1 MAERH
6 SLEAAKIE
14 AAIGNRLLSE
24 LGLAC
29 GVRASLGHVSMRVP
43 GDPRLFV
50 VKGRNYRV
58 DVLSRMRPE
67 DMVVCDLE
75 GNWVDGP
82 PYSLQC
88 SEVKIH
94 SCIYKN
100 RPDVNSVVH
109 VHPDYVVMMS
119 VLGNGI
125 KPMAQEG
132 IELVTKPL
140 PIYRRTKII
149 TSEDEGQEV
158 ARLLG
163 DGEACLLLGH
173 GAVTA
178 STTGVEGA
186 VLAMVHLEH
195 QARLSYMAMCAA
207 GPDHPSIPV
216 ELAEEVALARPAEE
230 PHIRARLANVPGG
243 RTYGGIWTYFREV
256 VGADM

>member
-1 MAERH
+1 MAERS
-6 SLEAAKIE
+6 SLEAAKVE
-14 AAIGNRLLSE
+14 AAIGNRLLAE
-24 LGLAC
+24 FGLAT

-43 GDPRLFV
+43 GDPHLFV
-50 VKGRNYRV
+50 VKGRGYRV

-100 RPDVNSVVH
+100 RPDVVSVVH
-109 VHPDYVVMMS
+109 VHPDYVVLMS
-119 VLGNGI
+119 VLEPGM

-132 IELVTKPL
+132 IRLVTKPL
-140 PIYRRTKII
+140 PVYPRTKII
-149 TSEDEGQEV
+149 TSEAEGQQV
-158 ARLLG
+158 ASLLG

-178 STTGVEGA
+178 STSGVEGA

-195 QARLSYMAMCAA
+195 QARLNYLARCAA
-207 GPDHPSIPV
+207 GPNHASIPLP
-216 ELAEEVALARPAEE
+216 LAEEVALARPEAE
-230 PHIRARLANVPGG
+230 PHIKARLANVPGG
-243 RTYGGIWTYFREV
+243 RTSGGIWAYFREV
-256 VGADM
+256 VVAGM